1 MFDKVPNTPRGKA
14 KYLPQVQMRHFKKA
28 TLLDTIF

>member
-1 MFDKVPNTPRGKA
+1 MSDKVPNTPLGKA
-14 KYLPQVQMRHFKKA
+14 KYFPQVQMRHFKKT